1 MVFMFSIYLKS
12 IYKKFFLYFTK
23 ANGNIKGIRNIITN
37 NLNKLSL
44 YKRHL
49 DCYDKNKKNYTNFCF
64 VF

>member
-12 IYKKFFLYFTK
+12 IYKKFFLDFTK

-49 DCYDKNKKNYTNFCF
+49 DCYDKNK
-64 VF
+64 